1 MRAGDDIKLF
11 AGGSTP
17 ALAEA
22 VARHLERPLARGS
35 VSQFPDGETRIT
47 LEESVRGADCFV
59 IQSTCAPVN
68 HNLMELL
75 VLVDALRRASAWR
88 INAVIPYFGY
98 ARQDKKVQARE
109 PITAK
114 LVANLLETAGAD
126 RVITI
131 DLHAGQIQGFF
142 DVPVDHLTALDIL
155 ADHLRAGDL
164 TNSVVVSPDV
174 GRATEARRLAN
185 LLGLPLAMLYKR
197 RTSPTETEVTHVIGD
212 VAGLRPDHDRRH
224 DLDRRH
230 HAPRHRRADGA
241 RGRARRLGRGD
252 PRRVHAAGA
261 RAPDP
266 RGDRHVMRHRH
277 DPVLRGPRSG
287 RGAVGRAAARQG
299 DPQRPPQRL
308 RQLAVLVLNADTRGR
323 AALTGGGRRVGWSAT
338 GSTATARRPILE
350 VDGPSRAS
358 GGRMKLEARK
368 RAAGAPAR
376 CAAPASCPPSSTTAT
391 STSRSAST

>member
-1 MRAGDDIKLF
+1 MPPAPILGVAGAAPPTPHPREVPRDPNRSDPTDRPMRAGDDIKLF

-17 ALAEA
+17 ALAES

-98 ARQDKKVQARE
+98 ARQDKKAQARE

-131 DLHAGQIQGFF
+131 DLHAGQVQGFF

-155 ADHLRAGDL
+155 AQHLRTRGVEG
-164 TNSVVVSPDV
+164 SVVVSPDV

-212 VAGLRPDHDRRH
+212 VEGLRPILIDDMISTAGTMRRGIDALLELGAVPDVWVAATHPVFTPPALDRLSHPAIGRVCVTDTIPFAGGHDRVEVLSVAPLLAKAIH
-224 DLDRRH
+224 NVH
-230 HAPRHRRADGA
+230 HNDS
-241 RGRARRLGRGD
+241 
-252 PRRVHAAGA
+252 V
-261 RAPDP
+261 
-266 RGDRHVMRHRH
+266 
-277 DPVLRGPRSG
+277 
-287 RGAVGRAAARQG
+287 
-299 DPQRPPQRL
+299 
-308 RQLAVLVLNADTRGR
+308 
-323 AALTGGGRRVGWSAT
+323 
-338 GSTATARRPILE
+338 
-350 VDGPSRAS
+350 
-358 GGRMKLEARK
+358 
-368 RAAGAPAR
+368 
-376 CAAPASCPPSSTTAT
+376 SSLF
-391 STSRSAST
+391 SS